1 MKQKRSLYLAGIV
14 LLALALRLPRI
25 LTVQVVLTE
34 GTTYATIARNL
45 AAGRGYVGI
54 LGVRDFF
61 VPPLYPL
68 LMAGLMRLG
77 LDALWAGRLLSLILG
92 AFLPLPVYWLTRELS
107 GRRAAGFSAAL
118 FIAGHPLLIIYAGRV
133 WSETTYSFLVWCG
146 LCCAWAALTR
156 GEWTAAALTGL
167 CFGAAYLTRHEGAVY
182 FAVFLTLMVVAWTW
196 KEVQG
201 SKGAREQ
208 GRKGAGA
215 QGRRGAGEQGRRGAR
230 AQGRKGARA
239 QGSRGA
245 REQGSKGA
253 REQESRRARAATLL
267 VRMAAALA
275 AFALLAAPYVVWLSG
290 QAGRLIWETKSVP
303 NFVTAQRLAAGMSYT
318 EAAYGL
324 TSAGEPAGPF
334 LFRNQLISQPPAD
347 AGLSLVERLS
357 GILQGLRDEAKHF
370 LTEIASPLAVVLALF
385 GLLAGHWDV
394 ARLRRGGFAVL
405 FFAALLFLLPWMVKP
420 LAAMALLAV
429 SWSGWDR
436 QSLARAGFL
445 LAFLLP
451 VVAVISLVPRV
462 YSRYLTPLTGYV
474 ALWGGMGLSAGYRWA
489 RETWKARPRWA
500 EAALSVLLVVT
511 LAVVLHSI
519 QGGVL
524 AFRPPRGV
532 LDLDQRSAGE
542 WLAAHDPAPD
552 KRIMSVHSQLPFYA
566 GGVHVPMPYAAP
578 VLAQHYAKT
587 QGANYVVVSPRKLR
601 SRLPLEPWT
610 RGEAIPSEWQSV
622 YRDPDAGL
630 TIYQAQT
637 GVP

>member
-1 MKQKRSLYLAGIV
+1 MNMTQKRSLYLAGIV
-14 LLALALRLPRI
+14 LLALALRLPRF
-25 LTVQVVLTE
+25 LTAQVVLTE

-92 AFLPLPVYWLTRELS
+92 ALLPLPVYWLTRELS
-107 GRRAAGFSAAL
+107 DRRSAGLFAAL
-118 FIAGHPLLIIYAGRV
+118 LIAGHPLLIIYAGRV
-133 WSETTYSFLVWCG
+133 WSEITYSFLVWCG

-156 GEWTAAALTGL
+156 GKWTAAALTGL

-182 FAVFLTLMVVAWTW
+182 FAVFLTLMVVAWAW
-196 KEVQG
+196 KRMQG
-201 SKGAREQ
+201 RKGAREQ
-208 GRKGAGA
+208 G
-215 QGRRGAGEQGRRGAR
+215 
-230 AQGRKGARA
+230 
-239 QGSRGA
+239 SRNA
-245 REQGSKGA
+245 KV
-253 REQESRRARAATLL
+253 ATLL

-334 LFRNQLISQPPAD
+334 LFRNQLISHPPED

-357 GILQGLRDEAKHF
+357 GVLQGLRDEAKHF

-385 GLLAGHWDV
+385 GLLAGHWDA

-405 FFAALLFLLPWMVKP
+405 FSAALLFLLPWMVKP
-420 LAAMALLAV
+420 LAAMALLAI

-462 YSRYLTPLTGYV
+462 YTRYLTPLTGYV
-474 ALWGGMGLSAGYRWA
+474 ALWGGMGLSAGYCWA

-500 EAALSVLLVVT
+500 DAALSVLLLMA

-524 AFRPPRGV
+524 AFRPPVVV

-542 WLAAHDPAPD
+542 WLAAYDPAPD

-566 GGVHVPMPYAAP
+566 GGVHVPMPYATP
-578 VLAQHYAKT
+578 VLAQHYAKA

-601 SRLPLEPWT
+601 SRPPLEPWT
-610 RGEAIPSEWQSV
+610 QAEANPAEWQPV
-622 YRDPDAGL
+622 YRHPETGL
-630 TIYQAQT
+630 TIYQTET
-637 GVP
+637 GDR

>member
-14 LLALALRLPRI
+14 LLALALRLPRF
-25 LTVQVVLTE
+25 LTAQVVLTE

-77 LDALWAGRLLSLILG
+77 VKALWAGRLLSLILG
-92 AFLPLPVYWLTRELS
+92 ALLPLPVYWLTRELS

-118 FIAGHPLLIIYAGRV
+118 LITGHPLLIIYAGRV

-156 GEWTAAALTGL
+156 GKWTAAALTGL
-167 CFGAAYLTRHEGAVY
+167 CFGAAYLTRHEGTVY
-182 FAVFLTLMVVAWTW
+182 FAVFLTLMVVAWAW
-196 KEVQG
+196 KRV
-201 SKGAREQ
+201 Q
-208 GRKGAGA
+208 GRKGAG
-215 QGRRGAGEQGRRGAR
+215 
-230 AQGRKGARA
+230 A

-245 REQGSKGA
+245 REQGRKRA

-334 LFRNQLISQPPAD
+334 LFRNQLISQPPED

-357 GILQGLRDEAKHF
+357 GVLQGLRDEAKHF
-370 LTEIASPLAVVLALF
+370 LTEIASPLAVVLAIF

-394 ARLRRGGFAVL
+394 ARLRQGGFAVL
-405 FFAALLFLLPWMVKP
+405 FFATLLFLLPWMVKP

-462 YSRYLTPLTGYV
+462 YTRYLTPLTGYV

-489 RETWKARPRWA
+489 REMWKARPRWA

-511 LAVVLHSI
+511 LAVVLHSV

-524 AFRPPRGV
+524 VFRPPRGV

-542 WLAAHDPAPD
+542 WLAAYDPAPD

-566 GGVHVPMPYAAP
+566 SGVHVPMPYATP
-578 VLAQHYAKT
+578 VLAQHYAKM

-601 SRLPLEPWT
+601 SRPPLEPWT
-610 RGEAIPSEWQSV
+610 RGEAIPAEWQPV
-622 YRDPDAGL
+622 YHDAEVGL
-630 TIYQAQT
+630 IIYQTET
-637 GVP
+637 GDQ

>member
-14 LLALALRLPRI
+14 LLALALRLPRF
-25 LTVQVVLTE
+25 LTAQVVLTE

-92 AFLPLPVYWLTRELS
+92 ALLPLPVYWLTRELS

-156 GEWTAAALTGL
+156 GKWTAAALTGL
-167 CFGAAYLTRHEGAVY
+167 CFGAAYLTRHEGTVY
-182 FAVFLTLMVVAWTW
+182 LAVFVVLLVAVGAW
-196 KEVQG
+196 KGVQG
-201 SKGAREQ
+201 CKGAREQ
-208 GRKGAGA
+208 GRKGAG
-215 QGRRGAGEQGRRGAR
+215 EQG
-230 AQGRKGARA
+230 
-239 QGSRGA
+239 
-245 REQGSKGA
+245 
-253 REQESRRARAATLL
+253 SRRARAATLL
-267 VRMAAALA
+267 VRMAAVLA

-357 GILQGLRDEAKHF
+357 GVLQGLRDEAKHF

-405 FFAALLFLLPWMVKP
+405 FSAALLFLLPWMVKP
-420 LAAMALLAV
+420 LAAMALLAI
-429 SWSGWDR
+429 SWRGWDR

-462 YSRYLTPLTGYV
+462 YTRYLTPLTGYV

-489 RETWKARPRWA
+489 RGTWKTRQRWA
-500 EAALSVLLVVT
+500 EAALSVLLLMA

-524 AFRPPRGV
+524 AFRPPVVV

-566 GGVHVPMPYAAP
+566 GGLHVPMPYATP
-578 VLAQHYAKT
+578 VLAQYYAKT